1 MDEKKRIIFIVNPI
15 SGTHSKDVIIRLVGE
30 LIDRDKYD
38 HTIKKTE
45 YAGHASEIAAQAV
58 REGTD
63 AVVAIGGDGTINEI
77 GRSLIHTSTSLGIIP
92 CGSGNGLARHL
103 HIPMDP
109 KGAIHVINNGLRKT
123 IDYGIIDGHP
133 FFCTCGVGFDAFI
146 SLKFADSGRRGLL
159 TYLEN
164 TLHESLNYQPETY
177 EIENSEGTVHYKA
190 FLIACANASQY
201 GNNAYIAPQAS
212 LTDGMMD
219 ITILEPF
226 TMLDVPSL
234 SFQLFNRTLDQT
246 EFMRKALEESDAK
259 YKFVCM
265 HEPAV
270 PATERCWHYLK
281 NSPERRPE
289 FLKAI
294 AENKAVF
301 LCGHL
306 HRYSVLRRNTEWG
319 PVVQV
324 MVNSVTD
331 LKRQVTPSYELGLKD
346 YGAGLVEWKPDYSP
360 SNREWR
366 LETLTAEAEYVDY
379 YNMTNLPGYALI
391 SINGKT
397 GNIML
402 RYYPAWSDEPY
413 DEVNLTELLNG
424 K

>member
-159 TYLEN
+159 AYHDN

-234 SFQLFNRTLDQT
+234 SFQLFNRTLDQNSRIKT
-246 EFMRKALEESDAK
+246 MKDKDIVIRRSREGVFHFDGDPTMGGKD
-259 YKFVCM
+259 
-265 HEPAV
+265 
-270 PATERCWHYLK
+270 LK
-281 NSPERRPE
+281 VKIIHQGLNVIAPIRPHRSSAPPLNILQHFTDFIGRRP
-289 FLKAI
+289 LTATI
-294 AENKAVF
+294 ADKHKQLLTLNQQI
-301 LCGHL
+301 
-306 HRYSVLRRNTEWG
+306 LRR
-319 PVVQV
+319 
-324 MVNSVTD
+324 
-331 LKRQVTPSYELGLKD
+331 LAKK
-346 YGAGLVEWKPDYSP
+346 
-360 SNREWR
+360 
-366 LETLTAEAEYVDY
+366 
-379 YNMTNLPGYALI
+379 
-391 SINGKT
+391 
-397 GNIML
+397 
-402 RYYPAWSDEPY
+402 
-413 DEVNLTELLNG
+413 
-424 K
+424 